1 MKDQEKGML
10 IGLAG
15 VAIGVL
21 SFFYVAKPNYETKQQ
36 LDAESAQLQ
45 TRLAD
50 LQTKQ
55 ADREKYEQGI
65 KEYGERFNAVLSS
78 FPADLNQE
86 VTIMFLQGIKDSNE
100 YSISSLELG
109 EKNAFY
115 TLGSNGSDATLDT
128 VPAEAD
134 AAADTSADAAA
145 DTAAEPVLAEA
156 GSDTD
161 DELTC
166 YCAKFPL
173 DYYGS
178 YKSLKDVIAY
188 VDNYSDRMTVDSLSI
203 QYDGEEY
210 YTGSMELSCYSIE
223 GASRPERSLELNQV
237 EIGVDNIF
245 EGEGGASDG
254 VTLGK
259 YNENDGAAIETT
271 YDFYCMLNP
280 STSDVSAKVVG
291 QNGTG
296 KESSVISNSDN
307 TVSTIS
313 FDFYEQDG
321 KNYCKYVLD
330 NDKSYEAEVTSA
342 EDVKLFIQSS
352 ARKNDE
358 DQVGVKVT
366 IKNSSSLPVYVKVSG
381 DDSVSPRV
389 SIAKAGM
396 VKVYQ

>member
-1 MKDQEKGML
+1 MKLKDSEKAAL

-15 VAIGVL
+15 AAVCALSVL
-21 SFFYVAKPNYETKQQ
+21 YVAKPQYEEKQK
-36 LDAESAQLQ
+36 LDSESVQLQ

-50 LQTKQ
+50 LQAKQ

-65 KEYGERFNAVLSS
+65 KEYGDRFNAILSS

-86 VTIMFLQGIKDSNE
+86 ITIMFLQGIKDSNDF
-100 YSISSLELG
+100 SISTLDLG
-109 EKNAFY
+109 EKSSFY
-115 TLGSNGSDATLDT
+115 TLGSNGSDATLNT
-128 VPAEAD
+128 VAPAAD
-134 AAADTSADAAA
+134 ATAAPAADATALTETSG
-145 DTAAEPVLAEA
+145 
-156 GSDTD
+156 GSD

-166 YCAKFPL
+166 YSAQFPIS
-173 DYYGS
+173 YYGS
-178 YKSLKDVIAY
+178 YKSLKDVVAY

-203 QYDGEEY
+203 QYDGEKY
-210 YTGSMELSCYSIE
+210 YTGSMEVSCYSVE

-237 EIGVDNIF
+237 EVGVDNIF
-245 EGEGGASDG
+245 EGEGGAG
-254 VTLGK
+254 EGTALTK

-307 TVSTIS
+307 TVSTVS
-313 FDFYEQDG
+313 FDFYEKDG
-321 KNYCKYVLD
+321 KNYCKYVID

-366 IKNSSSLPVYVKVSG
+366 VKNSSSLPVYVKVSG

-389 SIAKAGM
+389 TIAKAGM